1 MYVKSGT
8 GIAAI
13 AETVFAFDL
22 VISEG
27 TIHKSATKP
36 KANLRTVVLY
46 YVVLQYQVPD
56 YSDGDSVH
64 PKF

>member
-36 KANLRTVVLY
+36 KANLRTVVLRSTP
-46 YVVLQYQVPD
+46 VPD
-56 YSDGDSVH
+56 YNDGDSVH